1 VTTAGTS
8 RARPAAVPAA
18 VAHRTWARASAFNW
32 RLFAVRVVTNG
43 LAVVLTALLVP
54 GLDLGRWRLGGLAVL
69 GLVFGLLNA
78 VVKPALQFLALRF
91 LVATYGL
98 VVVVINAAM
107 LFLLELLLP
116 ELISSDRLWH
126 LLLGGLVVGVLGLVL
141 DTLAGASRPVL
152 DNPGLVTR

>member
-1 VTTAGTS
+1 MPLMTS
-8 RARPAAVPAA
+8 AATPRARPAAVPAA
-18 VAHRTWARASAFNW
+18 VAHRAWARASAFNW

-43 LAVVLTALLVP
+43 LAVLLTAALVP
-54 GLDLGRWRLGGLAVL
+54 GLELGSWRLGGLAVL

-107 LFLLELLLP
+107 LYLLERLVP
-116 ELISSDRLWH
+116 ELISSTRLWQ

-152 DNPGLVTR
+152 DTRG